1 LPAEFDQVFIDP
13 PFNLHYE
20 KPDGTPARNG
30 DEKFV
35 LDSLERLKPG
45 GRLTVIL
52 PIGKLYKRRSSDFR
66 ETLRLEYRIESLI
79 EVNAPIYDH
88 TGVSTVIL
96 KIANE
101 PSSPSEEISY
111 AIVDSDEDPE
121 QKVPEIVDD
130 IRLGKADTLELSRLE
145 GRSYLP
151 SEIIQMDETSRKLQ
165 QRYAEVR
172 EIQDVA
178 EEIRGGTKKPDQVF
192 EEDSDHRLPYVNIR
206 DIQQEKYSEFVD
218 ISDKIVRADETD
230 VLVSATGSK
239 IHIHHPEEEISPSS
253 MWAVVRFRTEEEAL
267 VYAHFM
273 DTELS
278 RKQLESMQGGATI
291 QHIPIRRLRELLVPE
306 FSEAEIQNKAES
318 VRKRL
323 DRIADLEQE
332 QEQLQDDLEGLFG
345 GD

>member
-1 LPAEFDQVFIDP
+1 M
-13 PFNLHYE
+13 
-20 KPDGTPARNG
+20 
-30 DEKFV
+30 
-35 LDSLERLKPG
+35 
-45 GRLTVIL
+45 
-52 PIGKLYKRRSSDFR
+52 
-66 ETLRLEYRIESLI
+66 
-79 EVNAPIYDH
+79 
-88 TGVSTVIL
+88 
-96 KIANE
+96 
-101 PSSPSEEISY
+101 
-111 AIVDSDEDPE
+111 
-121 QKVPEIVDD
+121 
-130 IRLGKADTLELSRLE
+130 SRLE